1 MTTNRLFKPDLNRLH
16 SALVRLKTRLLLAC
30 RTNDNL
36 SGLQHVCHVDE
47 YPDDKWNELI
57 AVMLS
62 APFHL
67 IKRFLPA
74 MKKKGSTV

>member
-1 MTTNRLFKPDLNRLH
+1 MQYVSP
-16 SALVRLKTRLLLAC
+16 
-30 RTNDNL
+30 
-36 SGLQHVCHVDE
+36 VDE

-74 MKKKGSTV
+74 MKKKG